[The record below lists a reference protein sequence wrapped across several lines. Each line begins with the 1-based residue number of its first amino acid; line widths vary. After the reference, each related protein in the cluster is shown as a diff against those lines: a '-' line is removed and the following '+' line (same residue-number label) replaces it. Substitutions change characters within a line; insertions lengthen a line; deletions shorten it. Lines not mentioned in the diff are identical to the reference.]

1 MLKKQ
6 IQELLDICKEVDY
19 EYDVLMQLSEQNKE
33 DTSDYEEHL
42 ELLNFYVLTGLE
54 YCQNCP
60 LNVLEKMLSNINKL
74 TAANPDNYSYIAA
87 ANTISYVLDKKY
99 IESRNGNQEENVDED
114 LDEDCYKCADE
125 EIPEENK
132 YFEEYP
138 NELDDLYDEAM
149 SIIYVNATR
158 NVVKKLRNIK
168 PQNEYETKYKKQLVK
183 LYQTRYK
190 YDYLASSISL
200 ELIAIKAHFNPFRIH
215 IILDE
220 TDYRPI
226 YFNEAIGIIQN
237 LYQRKNTHTNPEDV
251 MEDYFSIECL
261 EEIFR
266 HLDIERLS
274 KLKDMCQDLSISSP
288 ENNYGDICLRK
299 IKERLS

>member
-74 TAANPDNYSYIAA
+74 TDANPDNYSYIAA

-99 IESRNGNQEENVDED
+99 IESRNSNQEENVDED
-114 LDEDCYKCADE
+114 LDEDCYECADE

-168 PQNEYETKYKKQLVK
+168 PQNEYETEYKKQLVK

-274 KLKDMCQDLSISSP
+274 KLKDLCQDLSISSP
-288 ENNYGDICLRK
+288 KNNYGDICLRK